1 MRKKVTVV
9 RSSIDVNKTLY
20 NKMQLMYLKNRID
33 AAASEVMERW
43 DDKHPE
49 PDEASDDEKYDQIV
63 RGEATLINWAHL
75 QRNRGM
81 TTDLEDAY
89 LFIDPRKQ
97 ERDEWKEQRDAF
109 ERKLAKMKSKA
120 EELIYMGDQ
129 TTLLTF
135 INTIEDM
142 QP

>member
-1 MRKKVTVV
+1 
-9 RSSIDVNKTLY
+9 VN
-20 NKMQLMYLKNRID
+20 
-33 AAASEVMERW
+33 EVLERW

-49 PDEASDDEKYDQIV
+49 PDEATDDEKYAQIV
-63 RGEATLINWAHL
+63 RGEAELINWAYL

-81 TTDLEDAY
+81 QTDMEDAY

-109 ERKLAKMKSKA
+109 ERKTQKLKSKA

-129 TTLLTF
+129 TTLLSF